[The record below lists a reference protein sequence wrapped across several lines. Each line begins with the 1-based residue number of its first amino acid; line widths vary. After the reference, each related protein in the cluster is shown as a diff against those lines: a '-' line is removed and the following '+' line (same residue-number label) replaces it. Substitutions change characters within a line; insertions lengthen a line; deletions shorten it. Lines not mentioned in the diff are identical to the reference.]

1 MLVYDFLTIHVV
13 TLLEFEQVI
22 KEFLDLEI
30 FRCSNY
36 LIKQREN
43 LRKHRR
49 EREIEIERMKKESHV
64 DIDLLVVTVVY
75 IFCLWK
81 KKCKEKQYHSAVST
95 KVI

>member
-49 EREIEIERMKKESHV
+49 ERERDKENEKR
-64 DIDLLVVTVVY
+64 ITCRYRLLVVTVVY
-75 IFCLWK
+75 IFCLK
-81 KKCKEKQYHSAVST
+81 KKCREKQYHSAVST

>member
-13 TLLEFEQVI
+13 TLLEFELVI

-49 EREIEIERMKKESHV
+49 ERDKENEKRITCRYRFV
-64 DIDLLVVTVVY
+64 GCNGGVYFLL
-75 IFCLWK
+75 K
-81 KKCKEKQYHSAVST
+81 KKVQRKTISLCC
-95 KVI
+95 

>member
-1 MLVYDFLTIHVV
+1 MYDFLTIHVV

-30 FRCSNY
+30 FRCLNY

-75 IFCLWK
+75 IFC
-81 KKCKEKQYHSAVST
+81 
-95 KVI
+95 

>member
-13 TLLEFEQVI
+13 TLLEFDQVI

-49 EREIEIERMKKESHV
+49 EREIKRMKKESHV

-75 IFCLWK
+75 IFCWK
-81 KKCKEKQYHSAVST
+81 KKCREKQYHSAVST